1 MGDDGVGVKVVEELR
16 KVKLPRS
23 VDIFD
28 GSTLSFQLINFFS
41 DYSRIIIVDAVDFGK
56 RPGRV
61 FKLKIDD
68 VLKKKDINVISSH
81 DFDVFNLIKILKT
94 VEYLPRI
101 TFIGVQVGNIDEGIK
116 LSNEVASAIPKVVK
130 KILKGITP
138 LANRTERIRR
148 RSYRRVKLPPTQP

>member
-16 KVKLPRS
+16 KVKLPCS
-23 VDIFD
+23 VDILD
-28 GSTLSFQLINFFS
+28 GSTLSFQLINFFNE
-41 DYSRIIIVDAVDFGK
+41 YGRIIIIDAVDFGK

-94 VEYLPRI
+94 VEDLPKI
-101 TFIGVQVGNIDEGIK
+101 TFIGIQVGKIEEGIK
-116 LSNEVASAIPKVVK
+116 LSNEVVSAIPKVVK

-138 LANRTERIRR
+138 LVSRTERIRR
-148 RSYRRVKLPPTQP
+148 RSYRRVRLSPTQP